1 MLCNSLYVSTLLIV
15 KICLAHLSL
24 LHFYLK
30 VLMLKVYLHDDG
42 SHMCNDGFA
51 SVSAT
56 GLVSKQHCSINFGV
70 LMIDALNML
79 GNVPV

>member
-1 MLCNSLYVSTLLIV
+1 
-15 KICLAHLSL
+15 
-24 LHFYLK
+24 
-30 VLMLKVYLHDDG
+30 MLKVYLHDDG